1 VEEFYRQALQAG
13 ASMAEARRM
22 SLYDWSLL
30 TQAHQRNALRRDQRI
45 LLMLNAWTKPGK
57 QVTLDDLH
65 GGSPDSPQAPDELS
79 AFKRRVM
86 QEKDI
91 KRDLTTN
98 RL

>member
-1 VEEFYRQALQAG
+1 MG
-13 ASMAEARRM
+13 EARQM
-22 SLYDWSLL
+22 SFYDWTLL
-30 TQAHQRNALRRDQRI
+30 TQAHQREALRRDQRA
-45 LLMLNAWTKPGK
+45 LLVLNAWTEDE
-57 QVTLDDLH
+57 VTLKDLH
-65 GGSPDSPQAPDELS
+65 GGSAPRPQKPDELS